1 MSIHKTA
8 INKPVTTILIFVA
21 VIIIGIFS
29 FSKLPI
35 DQFPEMEPPFA
46 TVMTTYA
53 GASASEI
60 ETNVSK
66 LMENQL
72 NSIDGL

>member
-1 MSIHKTA
+1 MSIYKTA

-35 DQFPEMEPPFA
+35 DQFPEM
-46 TVMTTYA
+46 
-53 GASASEI
+53 
-60 ETNVSK
+60 
-66 LMENQL
+66 
-72 NSIDGL
+72 